1 MNWGIYSANMVCILV
16 ITVLCGVA
24 VIYVAVPI
32 LETYPPDLPNTGNDL
47 DLGQWIS
54 SFQDWAI
61 SCVVVAGLAS
71 FSWYILAQWFFTIK
85 NRGAGSGKRIVWV
98 LLFLPPIIT
107 CIVSCMSIQEAESS
121 LWLAYLL
128 FALSGFVPYYLTT
141 LLFSPL
147 SFKYTPIGAETI
159 RARMFW

>member
-24 VIYVAVPI
+24 VIYVAAPI
-32 LETYPPDLPNTGNDL
+32 LEAYPPELSNTVN
-47 DLGQWIS
+47 LGLWIS

-61 SCVVVAGLAS
+61 SCVVIAGVAS
-71 FSWYILAQWFFTIK
+71 FLWYILAQWFFTIN

-98 LLFLPPIIT
+98 LLFLAPIIM
-107 CIVSCMSIQEAESS
+107 CIVSCMSIEKAKNS

-128 FALSGFVPYYLTT
+128 FALSGFLPYYLTT

-147 SFKYTPIGAETI
+147 SFKYAPIGAETI
-159 RARMFW
+159 RSRMFW